1 MAILTRVVGHT
12 MATAVALVRLP
23 ELEGNALL
31 KVLDSLDTG
40 LTEFDLELTRKAP
53 ARKPKTR
60 FS

>member
-1 MAILTRVVGHT
+1 